1 MAGTMRRRYVA
12 EVTEEA
18 LARINEIA
26 AALTR
31 QGPGKYGQK
40 EAISYLVQRHDLNM
54 AALDRAFTR
63 TEEET

>member
-1 MAGTMRRRYVA
+1 MAGTVRRRYVA

-40 EAISYLVQRHDLNM
+40 EAISYLVQCHDLNL
-54 AALDRAFTR
+54 AALDRALASA
-63 TEEET
+63 EEET